1 MSKTITVR
9 RKSSNKADAILHD
22 AFRFMEWPVDYVYR
36 DSWIPNPVS
45 NMTASGGGSGT
56 GIIAFSQIEV
66 VGTGVTVGNSNA
78 GAFSALPTAP
88 DEKTH
93 TPPRVAFV
101 PMRFLVI
108 ATVGATLPSPYTAPA
123 ISVTFTAATTDVCTS
138 TAHGFI
144 DGDLVTVS
152 TSSALPAG
160 LASTSIYSIIK
171 LSADTFKLKLNAAI
185 VDITGTGTGTHTITL
200 LSTAAWP
207 TPALAGVLFIPEDD
221 IAGYSITE

>member
-22 AFRFMEWPVDYVYR
+22 AFRFMEWPVSQVYR
-36 DSWIPNPVS
+36 DSWISNPVS
-45 NMTASGGGSGT
+45 ALTASATTISVGQLE
-56 GIIAFSQIEV
+56 I
-66 VGTGVTVGNSNA
+66 VGTGSTATTGTATMSV
-78 GAFSALPTAP
+78 LPTAP

-93 TPPRVAFV
+93 TPPRTAFV

-108 ATVGATLPSPYTAPA
+108 ASVGATLPSPYTAPA
-123 ISVTFTAATTDVCTS
+123 ISVTFTAATTDVCTA

-171 LSADTFKLKLNAAI
+171 LSADTFKLKFNGAI